1 MRLNRYILDL
11 YFDSVDGRD
20 LVDGFTILRVGWS
33 GWHGFVEP
41 EADSEAAT
49 PSGTANDADDT
60 HDPETVEDDD
70 VDPSD
75 EPDSSD
81 ESEPGDEAEEESS
94 DAALIESALSVLF
107 AGDDVDAASMAVLRT
122 LAERAVQRPKSFEE
136 ARSLYER
143 LLTEGVTLGIPDV
156 DAVAAVIEAL
166 ESDDVDEAP
175 ESEAAGEDDDVD
187 AEVEAK
193 AEPSEVQEGQEDE
206 VATSPTLPMDGGE
219 SAPDWVRHIAG
230 ISWGLHCFAPELF
243 VPYLFRTKFHQFEAI
258 CAELEI
264 AMPRLPGKASAPER
278 AMYYFELNAV
288 LQDFRAEHGMTPDEL
303 NAFLYGFATRAVPI
317 EEVDPLPEPARAWL
331 LLGSPDDAPWLDAAG
346 DDSRSHWQGG
356 YDIRPGDICVMWC
369 RSPRSYVHSVWRAT
383 SSGFADPFF
392 YYYRTVWIA
401 RPLKVPPITFAEI
414 QADPVWSQKPAVRAH
429 FQNSSGKEITR
440 QEYDALLRMFESK
453 GFDTG
458 PLPKLQEVSLGL
470 DPTEL
475 ERESDVEEK
484 LLEPLLEKLGLKKRD
499 WRRQVPLRMGRGI
512 RVYPDYVLGLRGDRG
527 DESARAIIEAKLRI
541 SGPRDLDEAFSQA
554 ASYAARL
561 RAEVLCLCAAEGLW
575 LYRRENGRFRRS
587 TVKEV
592 RWSDVGEPAVLRELG
607 ELLRLTEG
615 GNRR

>member
-41 EADSEAAT
+41 EADLQTGTPVGAADGSAEGDD
-49 PSGTANDADDT
+49 PDAPEDNSAN
-60 HDPETVEDDD
+60 PDD
-70 VDPSD
+70 VPDPGD
-75 EPDSSD
+75 EG
-81 ESEPGDEAEEESS
+81 EPGDDAEEEATN
-94 DAALIESALSVLF
+94 AALIESALSVLA
-107 AGDDVDAASMAVLRT
+107 AGDGVDAASMTVLRT
-122 LAERAVQRPKSFEE
+122 LAEQAVQRPTSFEE
-136 ARSLYER
+136 ARALYER
-143 LLTEGVTLGIPDV
+143 LLAEGVTLGIPDV
-156 DAVAAVIEAL
+156 EAVNALIEAL
-166 ESDDVDEAP
+166 ESDDVAEASKP
-175 ESEAAGEDDDVD
+175 EGGSEGEEGD
-187 AEVEAK
+187 AELEETT
-193 AEPSEVQEGQEDE
+193 EPSESQDEQEDDS
-206 VATSPTLPMDGGE
+206 VPSRTPPMDGGE
-219 SAPDWVRHIAG
+219 SAPDWVHHIAG
-230 ISWGLHCFAPELF
+230 ISWGLHCFAPEFF

-264 AMPRLPGKASAPER
+264 PMPRLPGKASAPER

-288 LQDFRAEHGMTPDEL
+288 LQDFRTEHRMTPDEL

-346 DDSRSHWQGG
+346 DDSHSHWQGG

-561 RAEVLCLCAAEGLW
+561 RAEALCLCAAEGLW

-587 TVKEV
+587 TVQEV
-592 RWSDVGEPAVLRELG
+592 RWSDVGEPVVLRKLG
-607 ELLRLTEG
+607 ELLCEKR
-615 GNRR
+615 